1 MKKNEIIILICFIVL
16 FISMLISYV
25 YTCYQLKP
33 KGEDFRIE
41 RVLKSL

>member
-1 MKKNEIIILICFIVL
+1 MKKNEIIILICFIAL